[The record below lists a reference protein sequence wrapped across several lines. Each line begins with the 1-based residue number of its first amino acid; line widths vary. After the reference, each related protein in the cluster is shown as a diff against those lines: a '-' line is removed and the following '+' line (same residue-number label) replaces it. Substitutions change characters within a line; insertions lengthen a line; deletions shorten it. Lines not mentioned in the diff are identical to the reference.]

1 MTYFVN
7 GCKIEFVFLFV
18 VENEAMFLDKAYDRC
33 LPSRA
38 LDESD
43 QTVKNPVLIRLVV
56 YKLTFSPSDNS

>member
-18 VENEAMFLDKAYDRC
+18 VENEAMFFDKAYDRC
-33 LPSRA
+33 LPARA